1 MTKKFHPYWYFAPKN
16 ITMRL
21 GYPDE
26 AHNYYQQNFN
36 PVDPEIVK
44 MTGCAPT
51 FTETEVVDFFHNCCR
66 ADDRY
71 DFLLINQQ
79 QQIIGESVINEI
91 DWLNRCANYRI
102 AIFHPQAREQGLG
115 SWAIARTRDF
125 AFEQL
130 QLHRLELDVFSFNT
144 RTQKAYQHAGFQLE
158 GRRREAIRDGDHY
171 ADDLLMAMINPNDE
185 VVKQN
190 SV

>member
-1 MTKKFHPYWYFAPKN
+1 MTKKFHPYWYFAPGN

-21 GYPDE
+21 GYADE
-26 AHNYYQQNFN
+26 ANAYYQHNFN
-36 PVDPEIVK
+36 PIDPEVVR
-44 MTGCAPT
+44 MTGCAAT
-51 FTETEVVDFFHNCCR
+51 FTENEVVDFFHNCCL
-66 ADDRY
+66 ADNRY

-102 AIFHPQAREQGLG
+102 AIFQPQVREQGLG
-115 SWAIARTRDF
+115 PWAIERTRDF

-144 RTQKAYQHAGFQLE
+144 RAQKAYQHAGFQLE
-158 GRRREAIRDGDHY
+158 GRRREAILDGDHY
-171 ADDLLMAMINPNDE
+171 ADDLLMALINPNDE
-185 VVKQN
+185 VNNKQKH
-190 SV
+190 